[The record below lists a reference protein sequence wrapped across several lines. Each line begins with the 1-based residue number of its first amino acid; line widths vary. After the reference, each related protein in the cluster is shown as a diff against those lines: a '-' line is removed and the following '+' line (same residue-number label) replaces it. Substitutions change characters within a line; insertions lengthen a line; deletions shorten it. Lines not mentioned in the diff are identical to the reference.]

1 MKLDTF
7 CLAPWV
13 HSTVTV
19 DTKLYPCCA
28 IKKNGT
34 QTYTDFEGWWNGDTM
49 GKLRSDFIA
58 DVKNTNCN
66 KCWQDES
73 LGKESLRQGYNRLF
87 KPYVNFAQLRDDIKN
102 NNIDN
107 VSLPTTWE
115 LDIGNLCNLKCIMCN
130 PTWSNK
136 IHDEVLDNK
145 SKFEQFPVL
154 IEQTKNSVSADW
166 TESEDGK
173 SFINMVKPNIKWL
186 KIQGGEALTVKGIR
200 DLIESLDSKNVTLS
214 ITTNGTVLDQR
225 LLDALAKFKKVEIS
239 ISVEAIG
246 PANDVI
252 RYGSSWQV
260 IEKNIS
266 LLHQCPNIDL
276 QLNHVLQN
284 TSTLFLP
291 DVIKFAEQQGLHLS
305 VTQLKQPEYLSLES
319 IPTFHIDKLINI
331 VEKLEITNPRN
342 TPIKNYIKNIRACV
356 EYHPEKHKQFQQY
369 VATLDQVR
377 SKKLTPWLEPI
388 LNTL

>member
-13 HSTVTV
+13 HSTVAV

-28 IKKNGT
+28 FDRNGT

-49 GKLRSDFIA
+49 SNLRSDFIA
-58 DVKNTNCN
+58 NVKNSNCN
-66 KCWQDES
+66 RCWQDEA
-73 LGKESLRQGYNRLF
+73 LGKESLRQGYNKLF
-87 KPYVNFAQLRDDIKN
+87 KPYVDFAQLGKDIKN
-102 NNIDN
+102 NNVNN

-130 PTWSNK
+130 PTLSNK
-136 IHDEVLDNK
+136 IHDEVVDNK
-145 SKFEQFPVL
+145 SKFAEFPMLVK
-154 IEQTKNSVSADW
+154 QTKNVVSTNW

-173 SFINMVKPNIKWL
+173 RFIELIKPNVKWL
-186 KIQGGEALTVKGIR
+186 KIQGGESLTVKGIR
-200 DLIESLDSKNVTLS
+200 DLIESLDAKNVTLS

-225 LLDALAKFKKVEIS
+225 LLDALSKFKKVEIS
-239 ISVEAIG
+239 VSVEAIG

-252 RYGSSWQV
+252 RYGSSWQI
-260 IEKNIS
+260 IEKNID
-266 LLHQCPNIDL
+266 LLHQCPNVTL

-291 DVIKFAEQQGLHLS
+291 NVIEFAERRGLHLALIR
-305 VTQLKQPEYLSLES
+305 LKQPEYLSLES
-319 IPTFHIDKLINI
+319 IPTIHVDHLIDA
-331 VEKLEITNPRN
+331 VDKLEITNPRN
-342 TPIKNYIKNIRACV
+342 IPIKNFIKNIRTCV
-356 EYHPEKHKQFQQY
+356 NYQPEKHKQFQQY

>member
-19 DTKLYPCCA
+19 DTKLYPCCVF
-28 IKKNGT
+28 NRTET

-49 GKLRSDFIA
+49 GKLRSDFISN
-58 DVKNTNCN
+58 VKNPNCN

-73 LGKESLRQGYNRLF
+73 LGKESLRQGYNKLF
-87 KPYVNFAQLRDDIKN
+87 KPYVNFAQLGKDIKN
-102 NNIDN
+102 NNVNN
-107 VSLPTTWE
+107 VPLPTTWE
-115 LDIGNLCNLKCIMCN
+115 LDIGNLCNLKCIMCG
-130 PTWSNK
+130 PTWSDK
-136 IHDEVLDNK
+136 IHNEVVANE
-145 SKFEQFPVL
+145 SKFAEFPML
-154 IEQTKNSVSADW
+154 IKQTKNIVQADW

-173 SFINMVKPNIKWL
+173 RFIDWVRPNIKWL
-186 KIQGGEALTVKGIR
+186 KLQGGESLTVKGIR
-200 DLIESLDSKNVTLS
+200 DLIESLDAKNVTLS

-225 LLDALAKFKKVEIS
+225 LLDVLSKFKEVEIS
-239 ISVEAIG
+239 ISVEAAG

-260 IEKNIS
+260 IEKNID
-266 LLHQCPNIDL
+266 LLHQCSNVDL

-291 DVIKFAEQQGLHLS
+291 DVIKFAEQRGLHLA
-305 VTQLKQPEYLSLES
+305 VCQLKHPEYLSLES
-319 IPTFHIDKLINI
+319 IPSFHIDKLIDI
-331 VEKLEITNPRN
+331 VDELEIANPRN
-342 TPIKNYIKNIRACV
+342 IPIKNFIKNIRACV

-377 SKKLTPWLEPI
+377 SKKLTPWIEPI